1 LFKGIFS
8 SQHWEKIEESVP
20 LECVNG
26 ERMSANNG
34 KRFFELIKKR
44 EQLEG
49 TKIIGML
56 LHLATSQYT
65 VNRNYQELSKA
76 VAWYE
81 GDLSI
86 WDVKNRRQLD
96 AFIREFHRLSH
107 NYLSSTY
114 SLIGHTRTFCEE
126 LSNLKLNEEYSCKVA
141 ELRSHGCVRFV
152 YDLRRYSQHIN
163 LPIALAT
170 LSFTQ
175 TVPKSGNGKIEQRL
189 LLKKEELMKWKD
201 WHRVSRKHI
210 ESQKE
215 VDLKP
220 VFAEYQALMKDFYEW
235 LYRRVGELYQRE
247 LEEFVK
253 IERELS
259 QLN

>member
-1 LFKGIFS
+1 MFKGIFS
-8 SQHWEKIEESVP
+8 SQHWEKIEEGVP

-86 WDVKNRRQLD
+86 WDVKNRAKLE
-96 AFIREFHRLSH
+96 AFRREFLRLTQ

-114 SLIGHTRTFCEE
+114 SLIKHTEIFRDE
-126 LSNLKLNEEYSCKVA
+126 LHNLKLTEEYSLKLA
-141 ELRSHGCVRFV
+141 ELRNHICIKFVRE
-152 YDLRRYSQHIN
+152 LRNYSQHLR
-163 LPIALAT
+163 LPFTSAT
-170 LSFTQ
+170 LSFSKTGQ
-175 TVPKSGNGKIEQRL
+175 QNSTGKIERKIVL
-189 LLKKEELMKWKD
+189 IKEELMKWDGWCKD
-201 WHRVSRKHI
+201 SRKYLGLH
-210 ESQKE
+210 KE
-215 VDLKP
+215 IDLKP
-220 VFAEYQALMKDFYEW
+220 VFAEYQGLIKDFYDW

-253 IERELS
+253 VERELS
-259 QLN
+259 